1 MKGFLFEQAL
11 FFELLQYL
19 LAVSE
24 VWANMAGKLVMLI
37 AEFEHMN

>member
-1 MKGFLFEQAL
+1 MEGFLFEQAP

-19 LAVSE
+19 LAASE

-37 AEFEHMN
+37 AEFGHMD